1 MYRRELWSFFFLSLE
16 YVQKI
21 FTINMTRQVITNSN
35 LGLSIKLFFCLPITT
50 NDFLL
55 LKIY

>member
-1 MYRRELWSFFFLSLE
+1 MVFFFFFFFSLE
-16 YVQKI
+16 YVQKN

-35 LGLSIKLFFCLPITT
+35 LDLPLKLFFCLPITT
-50 NDFLL
+50 DDFLL